1 MIKAYLIPIVLVF
14 LSCNSMKN
22 STSISSEKSKLFTE
36 LVSAPYQGRASE
48 SNVIVTN
55 QKELEALYQ
64 SVGNEEVPKI
74 DFSKSQVV
82 ALFLGTKNTGGYT
95 ISIDRVEEQEGKLH
109 IYKKVETPKRMAT
122 MAISNPFVIAEIHSK
137 KEIIFK

>member
-22 STSISSEKSKLFTE
+22 STSISSENSKLFTE

-48 SNVIVTN
+48 SNVIVSN
-55 QKELEALYQ
+55 QEELEALYQ

-82 ALFLGTKNTGGYT
+82 ALFLGTKNTGGYS
-95 ISIDRVEEQEGKLH
+95 ISIDRVEEQDGNLH
-109 IYKKVETPKRMAT
+109 IYRKVETPKGMAT